1 MAENLQ
7 ARSHRRI
14 FFFVWEAR
22 KQPHPSAADRV
33 RGGGTAPQIHMQ
45 VGPHSSRCCRKGPQ
59 GATPRTRPPAPPP
72 LGRRPQAAWSAHC
85 TTRRPRT
92 LVPAPSIKR
101 ISSSNPEG
109 PLRDGCRRPAPP
121 CTLGFSTLTL
131 DSLGRQPRET
141 QRQPLPLPLY
151 PNHFFVPSRQVVPP
165 ARAARYTPRR
175 AVPSLSQHEFSCP
188 ALAARLQGP
197 QGATPGARPLAPPL
211 LGRRPQAA

>member
-1 MAENLQ
+1 MQ
-7 ARSHRRI
+7 RRSTTAPQH
-14 FFFVWEAR
+14 FAMFCFCWEAR

-59 GATPRTRPPAPPP
+59 GATPRTRPPAPHP
-72 LGRRPQAAWSAHC
+72 LGRRPQAAWSVHC

-121 CTLGFSTLTL
+121 STLGLF
-131 DSLGRQPRET
+131 
-141 QRQPLPLPLY
+141 Y
-151 PNHFFVPSRQVVPP
+151 PDPGLSRPP
-165 ARAARYTPRR
+165 PTSRNPAPAPAATMDTH
-175 AVPSLSQHEFSCP
+175 SSSCP
-188 ALAARLQGP
+188 G
-197 QGATPGARPLAPPL
+197 
-211 LGRRPQAA
+211 